1 MREKL
6 VGYLFSGWYTERRY
20 VDPIDRYRDVI
31 LVDNVEAVVLKQV
44 KYAIR
49 KCRKIFEK
57 NSFLGLSYGNIMLI
71 WNNTPAI
78 ILSSQWRTNARCL
91 LTSVEAWRSLIPLVT
106 TGSRS
111 SRSISSATW
120 DWYSNWVRSWFIPKV
135 MRTLQ
140 CFRSCQTVC
149 WGG

>member
-31 LVDNVEAVVLKQV
+31 LVDDVEAVVLKQV

-49 KCRKIFEK
+49 KCRKIFEQ
-57 NSFLGLSYGNIMLI
+57 NSFLGLSYGNVQGKYYYSPALI
-71 WNNTPAI
+71 V
-78 ILSSQWRTNARCL
+78 SSQWRMNARCS
-91 LTSVEAWRSLIPLVT
+91 LTSVEVWRSPIPLVT

-111 SRSISSATW
+111 S
-120 DWYSNWVRSWFIPKV
+120 
-135 MRTLQ
+135 Q
-140 CFRSCQTVC
+140 
-149 WGG
+149 

>member
-31 LVDNVEAVVLKQV
+31 LVDDVEAVVLKQV

-57 NSFLGLSYGNIMLI
+57 NSFLGLSYGNFNMGNFID
-71 WNNTPAI
+71 TVV
-78 ILSSQWRTNARCL
+78 ILAFQWRMNARCS
-91 LTSVEAWRSLIPLVT
+91 LTSVEDWRSPIPLVT

-111 SRSISSATW
+111 SQSISSPTW
-120 DWYSNWVRSWFIPKV
+120 D
-135 MRTLQ
+135 
-140 CFRSCQTVC
+140 
-149 WGG
+149 

>member
-57 NSFLGLSYGNIMLI
+57 NSFLGLSYGNIMLKI
-71 WNNTPAI
+71 E
-78 ILSSQWRTNARCL
+78 ILL
-91 LTSVEAWRSLIPLVT
+91 LLSFFPLS
-106 TGSRS
+106 GGRMQ
-111 SRSISSATW
+111 
-120 DWYSNWVRSWFIPKV
+120 D
-135 MRTLQ
+135 
-140 CFRSCQTVC
+140 VC
-149 WGG
+149 